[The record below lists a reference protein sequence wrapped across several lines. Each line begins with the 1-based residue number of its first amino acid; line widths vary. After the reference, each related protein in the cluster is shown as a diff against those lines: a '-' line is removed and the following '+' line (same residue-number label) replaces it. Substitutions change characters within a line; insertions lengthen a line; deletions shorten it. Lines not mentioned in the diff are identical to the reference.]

1 MCRFHAQR
9 MVERSFAAIAD
20 DIADIRSTMAT
31 KTDLATRATKSD
43 VRDIVRDQLKPIRSN
58 LKVDPRRAQDLTE
71 KLENMSGFRKEID
84 RELGRIAAIEKH
96 LGINKKIAAR
106 STPSLDL
113 EVSGGLL
120 AAIGDDLVF
129 DNLPLIQTAES
140 SLLDRRDMD
149 KHIFSAPTLRLNKP
163 KTLLRIKPLHGAC
176 RHKTLQDVDRL
187 SPAQPARFVRLLQ

>member
-1 MCRFHAQR
+1 MCRGNQAFHDQR

-31 KTDLATRATKSD
+31 KADLATRATKSD

-96 LGINKKIAAR
+96 LGIKK
-106 STPSLDL
+106 
-113 EVSGGLL
+113 
-120 AAIGDDLVF
+120 
-129 DNLPLIQTAES
+129 N
-140 SLLDRRDMD
+140 RRQI
-149 KHIFSAPTLRLNKP
+149 HAVT
-163 KTLLRIKPLHGAC
+163 
-176 RHKTLQDVDRL
+176 
-187 SPAQPARFVRLLQ
+187 